1 MARVLRLGKA
11 SWAAVGVIVLLVIL
25 AVGVGAISGIVAPLV
40 VAFIIGVV
48 MEPLVSRLE
57 RWGLSR
63 ALASVAALVV
73 AVALAAGVIVVI
85 VRGFV
90 SELPKIYDQL
100 GEGWNSFVAWGRTLD
115 LDPLMLERVRASL
128 DEYAP
133 QVTQGLVGVAS
144 GTFSG
149 ALALAVGTFF
159 ALFFLFFVLRDGPAL
174 ALGNKPLLIPGHIDP
189 TINLHDVIVVSRN
202 DVVIDLWPIEARGAL
217 F

>member
-1 MARVLRLGKA
+1 VSDTPQRERMARVLRLGKA

-63 ALASVAALVV
+63 ALASIAALVV

-115 LDPLMLERVRASL
+115 LDPLMLER
-128 DEYAP
+128 
-133 QVTQGLVGVAS
+133 
-144 GTFSG
+144 
-149 ALALAVGTFF
+149 
-159 ALFFLFFVLRDGPAL
+159 
-174 ALGNKPLLIPGHIDP
+174 
-189 TINLHDVIVVSRN
+189 
-202 DVVIDLWPIEARGAL
+202 
-217 F
+217 